1 MGLVSGQMLPAV
13 GEEPIL
19 SLRTLVLPL
28 HGLGDRGTAM
38 ENSNP
43 NRLAAL
49 STLIT
54 FILSFFLCSEWDEQL
69 EEGQMGKCWL
79 L

>member
-1 MGLVSGQMLPAV
+1 MLPAV
-13 GEEPIL
+13 GEEPVL

-28 HGLGDRGTAM
+28 HGLGDRETAM
-38 ENSNP
+38 GNSNP
-43 NRLAAL
+43 DRLAVL